1 MDTLK
6 KIKSKDFTVGIV
18 GLGYVGL
25 PLAAEFG
32 KIKDCFLTKK
42 RLNRKTIGFD
52 LNQKRIDQLKIG
64 IDTNKELEG
73 K

>member
-25 PLAAEFG
+25 PLAYAFSH
-32 KIKDCFLTKK
+32 KNI
-42 RLNRKTIGFD
+42 KTIGF
-52 LNQKRIDQLKIG
+52 K
-64 IDTNKELEG
+64 T
-73 K
+73 